1 MSESLPPP
9 IRSYVR
15 SYVARKRA
23 YAMLKALGEA
33 AAIAVGWT
41 LLSCAVD
48 RWLQL
53 SSATRVA
60 LLVIGGLAVA
70 MILAPALARA
80 LRRRVDWVGVADD
93 IERANPQFGERLR
106 TVISQL
112 LERQQYRG
120 SPQMLDF
127 LVDQ

>member
-1 MSESLPPP
+1 MNFASGVFCNLTCRPSMSESLPGP

-33 AAIAVGWT
+33 LAIAVGWT
-41 LLSCAVD
+41 ILACAVD

-53 SSATRVA
+53 SSAIRVA
-60 LLVIGGLAVA
+60 LLVIGALGVA
-70 MILAPALARA
+70 LILAPALARA

-106 TVISQL
+106 
-112 LERQQYRG
+112 
-120 SPQMLDF
+120 
-127 LVDQ
+127 